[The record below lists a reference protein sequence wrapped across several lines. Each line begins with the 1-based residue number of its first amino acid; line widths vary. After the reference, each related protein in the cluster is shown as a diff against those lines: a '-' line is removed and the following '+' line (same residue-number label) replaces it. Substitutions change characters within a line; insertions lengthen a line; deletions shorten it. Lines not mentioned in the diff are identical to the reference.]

1 VTSGRAVAGPRVGDQ
16 LLGADRAQVN
26 VGLLVVG
33 PPARVEALGRNR
45 PQPPAFVA
53 ADDKRLSVVEQR
65 CHAPTTVA
73 EGSRSSH
80 IAAARLRASRPA
92 HDMVR
97 RPARARPPSP
107 SRHLLSAS
115 TANRCG
121 RLEHAQKLPRAGAPV
136 RRRDR
141 SRRMSRKVTRRP
153 AGVSATLAAATPPT
167 QARRP
172 PRAGRRRRSGGDRP
186 ARAQGVAAD
195 CTSDL
200 AQLIRDGNSQAVR
213 ALGEMG
219 GNIGAVLASVV
230 NFFNPAAI
238 VSGGELAQVHEA
250 LLAGVRERV
259 HAAPRRWRR
268 SSSRSRARRLRR
280 VPP

>member
-1 VTSGRAVAGPRVGDQ
+1 
-16 LLGADRAQVN
+16 
-26 VGLLVVG
+26 
-33 PPARVEALGRNR
+33 
-45 PQPPAFVA
+45 
-53 ADDKRLSVVEQR
+53 
-65 CHAPTTVA
+65 
-73 EGSRSSH
+73 
-80 IAAARLRASRPA
+80 
-92 HDMVR
+92 
-97 RPARARPPSP
+97 
-107 SRHLLSAS
+107 
-115 TANRCG
+115 
-121 RLEHAQKLPRAGAPV
+121 
-136 RRRDR
+136 
-141 SRRMSRKVTRRP
+141 MSRKVTRRP

-195 CTSDL
+195 GTSDL